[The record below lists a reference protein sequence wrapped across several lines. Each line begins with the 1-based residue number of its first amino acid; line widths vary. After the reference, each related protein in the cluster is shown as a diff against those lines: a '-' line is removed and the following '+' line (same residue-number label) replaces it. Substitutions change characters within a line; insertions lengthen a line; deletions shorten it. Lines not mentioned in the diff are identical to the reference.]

1 MSPDLARRLGW
12 SGSAVRLFFP
22 EMNIQFM
29 EIKGRAQKA
38 RYQTFE
44 ELPDEDQ
51 RFILDLETREI
62 NDPDFPLSPLKMEL
76 SGASKKFS
84 GDGKS
89 AVK

>member
-22 EMNIQFM
+22 EMNLQYM

-44 ELPDEDQ
+44 EMPEEDQ

-76 SGASKKFS
+76 SEASKKFG
-84 GDGKS
+84 GDGES